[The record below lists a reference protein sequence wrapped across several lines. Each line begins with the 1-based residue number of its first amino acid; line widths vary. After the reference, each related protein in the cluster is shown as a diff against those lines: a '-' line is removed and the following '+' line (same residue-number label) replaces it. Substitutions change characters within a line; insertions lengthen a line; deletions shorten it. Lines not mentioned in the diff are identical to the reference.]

1 MNRVD
6 DEIHVIPLEW
16 SAMFDLI
23 EIRDDMAKLVK
34 KQLRMIITIRW
45 GVVVGDEFNKD
56 RTPGKS
62 GTE

>member
-16 SAMFDLI
+16 STMFDLI

-34 KQLRMIITIRW
+34 EQLRMIITIRW
-45 GVVVGDEFNKD
+45 GVVVGDEFNKY
-56 RTPGKS
+56 RTTWKS